1 MPLKVGVFGHR
12 ALAVTVARRP
22 ALVVRRLDGRNHRH
36 RLWLRLGVGMT
47 VAMGAWEKIGEYGT
61 CRASGE
67 VHGCVPDEMGTLN
80 DCPGRGGGAM
90 LTGGSAGLSEMAGG
104 GERGVG
110 AVFERRGASM

>member
-1 MPLKVGVFGHR
+1 
-12 ALAVTVARRP
+12 
-22 ALVVRRLDGRNHRH
+22 
-36 RLWLRLGVGMT
+36 MT
-47 VAMGAWEKIGEYGT
+47 VAMGACEQAGEYGT
-61 CRASGE
+61 CSTGGE

-80 DCPGRGGGAM
+80 DCAGRGGGAI